1 MQPESTQPESV
12 QPESAQPESVQP
24 GPAPPE
30 TAPLS
35 KKTLEERKAI
45 LAQQIQMAVVQ
56 GGRVESQSDNIAVVV
71 RGKPVNH
78 LLHFLIG
85 VFTCGLWWIA
95 WLVIAITGG
104 EKRQMITVDEFG
116 NVLVQR
122 T

>member
-1 MQPESTQPESV
+1 MQPG
-12 QPESAQPESVQP
+12 SAQPESVEP

-35 KKTLEERKAI
+35 KKTVEERKAI

>member
-1 MQPESTQPESV
+1 MQPESTPPESTQPESARLG
-12 QPESAQPESVQP
+12 S
-24 GPAPPE
+24 APPE
-30 TAPLS
+30 TVPPS
-35 KKTLEERKAI
+35 KKTVEERKAI

-56 GGRVESQSDNIAVVV
+56 GGRVESQSENMAVIVT
-71 RGKPVNH
+71 GKPVNH
-78 LLHFLIG
+78 LLHFLVG

-104 EKRQMITVDEFG
+104 EKRQVITVDEFG